1 MWNITGKFDTRSHMC
16 GVGERE
22 GQMTNAYSGEGTEA
36 QVEKASGTRVR
47 ENAALS
53 ERLSEMVEQ
62 VTEIA
67 RRMFNASGSSVLLL
81 DKQDSDLIFKVATGK
96 VGKQLRGLRVSTQR
110 GIAGWVARHG
120 EPLIVND
127 VSKDSRFDKI
137 VDRATGFITKSVMC
151 APLVENGKVV
161 GVIEV
166 VNKLEGTDFSDND
179 LEALASIARVAVL
192 PICFFREEEE
202 RKKLVEVAVASRLV
216 EVRKKAIDA
225 LAAYGESAI
234 PHILKV
240 VNKSITGQVRT
251 HGLAKIEEITKKSD
265 K

>member
-1 MWNITGKFDTRSHMC
+1 
-16 GVGERE
+16 
-22 GQMTNAYSGEGTEA
+22 MTNAYSDEGTEA

-47 ENAALS
+47 ENVALS

-81 DKQDSDLIFKVATGK
+81 DKQDSLIFKVATGK

-110 GIAGWVARHG
+110 GISGWVAWHG

-151 APLVENGKVV
+151 APLIESGKVA

-166 VNKLEGTDFSDND
+166 VNKLDGTGFRDDD
-179 LEALASIARVAVL
+179 LEVLESIAHVAVL
-192 PICFFREEEE
+192 PICFFREEEA
-202 RKKLVEVAVASRLV
+202 RKELVALAVRSRLV
-216 EVRKKAIDA
+216 DVRKKAIDA
-225 LAAYGESAI
+225 LAGYGETAI
-234 PHILKV
+234 PDILKII
-240 VNKSITGQVRT
+240 NKSITQQVRT
-251 HGLAKIEEITKKSD
+251 HGLARIEEITKKSD
-265 K
+265 R